1 MGDWLTCRF
10 LRLLELVS
18 VVTMLAEKPQKHSSP
33 KEKVERKR
41 ILQGQEGGTQAE
53 LCRLTAP
60 EYKTQRS
67 RQLLHSR
74 TVKIACCMIDLLFI
88 SANMDNLFA

>member
-1 MGDWLTCRF
+1 M
-10 LRLLELVS
+10 RLFELVS
-18 VVTMLAEKPQKHSSP
+18 VVTMLAENPQKQSSP

-41 ILQGQEGGTQAE
+41 ILQGQEEGTQVE
-53 LCRLTAP
+53 LWRLTAP
-60 EYKTQRS
+60 AYKTQRS

-74 TVKIACCMIDLLFI
+74 KVKIACCMIDLLFI